1 MSPKHG
7 CLREKDFKSTP
18 SILSLVFV
26 CSFFFFVI
34 FSLENKKAEY
44 FGYIGEKEMW
54 GRGIG
59 KKMVGY
65 ILIYAKEAGL
75 KEVYLHVAEDNE
87 RAIQLYQKM
96 GFEMIGKREDVLKMK
111 MNC

>member
-1 MSPKHG
+1 M
-7 CLREKDFKSTP
+7 
-18 SILSLVFV
+18 
-26 CSFFFFVI
+26 
-34 FSLENKKAEY
+34 
-44 FGYIGEKEMW
+44 
-54 GRGIG
+54 
-59 KKMVGY
+59 
-65 ILIYAKEAGL
+65 IYAKEAGL